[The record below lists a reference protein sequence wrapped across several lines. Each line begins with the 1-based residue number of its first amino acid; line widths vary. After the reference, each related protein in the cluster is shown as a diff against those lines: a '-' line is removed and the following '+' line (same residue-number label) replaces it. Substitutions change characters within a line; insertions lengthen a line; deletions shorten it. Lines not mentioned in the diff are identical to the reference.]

1 MIAADLAEEILE
13 RLSMQVPRS
22 IHMLSTFAERRAS
35 LLLRLGRW
43 EASWAAD
50 ALAGQTI
57 DRPIYVTGLARSGS
71 TILLE
76 LLAAHRD
83 VATHQYRD
91 FPMIPIPLWWNSFL
105 DRASRQETQPVE
117 RAHKDGIAV
126 TPESPEAM
134 EEVLWMAFFP
144 TCHDPAVSNVLGG
157 QDSAPEFESFYRDHI
172 RKLLLLR
179 NGRRY
184 LAKGNYNVSRLGF
197 LRKLFPDAC
206 FVVPVRDPVGHI
218 ASLIKQHRLFCAE
231 ETRDPQILDHMRRSG
246 HFEFGLDRRPTNFG
260 DTATVQRIQALWQA
274 GREVEGSALYWASVY
289 GFVADLLERDPA
301 VAERTLLI
309 HYDDLC
315 AEPDATL
322 AHLYRHCGL
331 AIDAATRREQ
341 AARIAAPT
349 YYKPDLSDD
358 EIGMIRAA
366 TDATTARIRALI
378 DMQAEAR
385 ATKASG

>member
-1 MIAADLAEEILE
+1 
-13 RLSMQVPRS
+13 MQVPRS
-22 IHMLSTFAERRAS
+22 IHMLSTLAERHPA

-43 EASWAAD
+43 EASWAGD
-50 ALAGQTI
+50 ELAEQSV

-76 LLAAHRD
+76 LLAAHNE

-91 FPMIPIPLWWNSFL
+91 FPLIPIPLWWNWFL
-105 DRASRQETQPVE
+105 DRASRESQPVE

-144 TCHDPAVSNVLGG
+144 TCHDPAVSNVLSG
-157 QDSAPEFESFYRDHI
+157 QDSAPEFAAFYRDHI

-179 NGRRY
+179 QGRRY

-197 LRKLFPDAC
+197 LHKMFPDAC

-218 ASLIKQHRLFCAE
+218 ASLMKQHKLFCAE
-231 ETRDPQILDHMRRSG
+231 ETRDPHILDHMRRSG
-246 HFEFGLDRRPTNFG
+246 HFEFGLDRRPINFG
-260 DTATVQRIQALWQA
+260 DSETVQRIQVLWQA
-274 GREVEGSALYWASVY
+274 AGEVEGEALYWASVY

-315 AEPDATL
+315 AEPDAVL
-322 AHLYRHCGL
+322 ERLYEHCGL
-331 AIDAATRREQ
+331 AVDEGARREQ

-349 YYKPDLSDD
+349 YYKPNLSDD

-366 TDATTARIRALI
+366 TDATAARIQGLI
-378 DMQAEAR
+378 AAQTAIR

>member
-1 MIAADLAEEILE
+1 
-13 RLSMQVPRS
+13 MQVPRS
-22 IHMLSTFAERRAS
+22 IHMLSTLAERRPA

-50 ALAGQTI
+50 DLARQSI

-76 LLAAHRD
+76 LLAAHAD

-91 FPMIPIPLWWNSFL
+91 FPMIPIPLWWNWFL
-105 DRASRQETQPVE
+105 ERASREESQPVE

-144 TCHDPAVSNVLGG
+144 TCHDPATSNVLGG
-157 QDSAPEFESFYRDHI
+157 QDSAPEFEAFYRDHI

-179 NGRRY
+179 DGRRY

-206 FVVPVRDPVGHI
+206 FVVPVRDPVGHV
-218 ASLIKQHRLFCAE
+218 ASLMKQHRLFCAE

-260 DTATVQRIQALWQA
+260 DSGTVEAIQALWQA
-274 GREVEGSALYWASVY
+274 GREAEGSALCWASVY

-301 VAERTLLI
+301 IAERTLLI

-315 AEPDATL
+315 AKPDATL
-322 AHLYRHCGL
+322 EQLYRHCGL
-331 AIDAATRREQ
+331 EVSEATRRAQ

-349 YYKPDLSDD
+349 YYKPDLSEA
-358 EIGMIRAA
+358 EIDMIRAA
-366 TDATTARIRALI
+366 TDATAARIRALI
-378 DMQAEAR
+378 AAQAR
-385 ATKASG
+385 AAAVKA

>member
-1 MIAADLAEEILE
+1 
-13 RLSMQVPRS
+13 MQVPRS
-22 IHMLSTFAERRAS
+22 IHMFSTLAERHQA

-43 EASWAAD
+43 ETSSAGD
-50 ALAGQTI
+50 ALAEQTI

-76 LLAAHRD
+76 LLAAHPE

-91 FPMIPIPLWWNSFL
+91 FPLIPIPLWWNWFL
-105 DRASRQETQPVE
+105 DRAGRKDSQPVE
-117 RAHKDGIAV
+117 RAHKDRIAV

-134 EEVLWMAFFP
+134 EEVLWMAFFAD
-144 TCHDPAVSNVLGG
+144 CHNPAVSNVLSE
-157 QDSAPEFESFYRDHI
+157 QDSAPEFEAFYRDHI

-179 NGRRY
+179 HGKRY

-197 LRKLFPDAC
+197 LRKLFPDAR
-206 FVVPVRDPVGHI
+206 FVVPVRDPVAHI
-218 ASLIKQHRLFCAE
+218 ASLLKQHRLFCAE
-231 ETRDPQILDHMRRSG
+231 ETRDPQILDYMRRSG

-260 DTATVQRIQALWQA
+260 DLETVQRIQELWQA

-289 GFVADLLERDPA
+289 GHVADLVERDPA
-301 VAERTLLI
+301 IADRTLLI

-322 AHLYRHCGL
+322 ERLYRHCGL
-331 AIDAATRREQ
+331 AVAAPVRREQ

-349 YYKPDLSDD
+349 YYNARFADD
-358 EIGMIRAA
+358 EIGLIRGL
-366 TDATTARIRALI
+366 TDATAARIRSLI
-378 DMQAEAR
+378 DAKTGGQVAKAAR
-385 ATKASG
+385 

>member
-1 MIAADLAEEILE
+1 
-13 RLSMQVPRS
+13 MQVPRS
-22 IHMLSTFAERRAS
+22 IHMLSTLAERHPA

-50 ALAGQTI
+50 ELAGRTV

-71 TILLE
+71 TVLLE
-76 LLAAHRD
+76 LLAAHED

-91 FPMIPIPLWWNSFL
+91 FPLISIPLWWNWFL
-105 DRASRQETQPVE
+105 NRASRRESEPVE
-117 RAHKDGIAV
+117 RAHKDRIAV
-126 TPESPEAM
+126 TPQSPEAM
-134 EEVLWMAFFP
+134 EEVLWMSFFP
-144 TCHDPAVSNVLGG
+144 TCHDPAVSNVLSE
-157 QDSAPEFESFYRDHI
+157 QDRAPEFEAFYRDHI

-179 NGRRY
+179 QGSRY

-218 ASLIKQHRLFCAE
+218 GSLIKQHRLFCAE
-231 ETRDPQILDHMRRSG
+231 ETRDSRILDHMRRSG
-246 HFEFGLDRRPTNFG
+246 HFEFGLDRRPMNFG
-260 DTATVQRIQALWQA
+260 DSETVQQIQAHWQA
-274 GREVEGSALYWASVY
+274 GREVEGSALYWTSVY
-289 GFVADLLERDPA
+289 GFIADLLERDPA
-301 VAERTLLI
+301 VADRALLI

-322 AHLYRHCGL
+322 ERLYRHCGL
-331 AIDAATRREQ
+331 AVDEPTRREQ

-349 YYKPDLSDD
+349 YYEPDLSDD

-366 TDATTARIRALI
+366 TDATVTRIQGLTRARAGA
-378 DMQAEAR
+378 Q

>member
-1 MIAADLAEEILE
+1 
-13 RLSMQVPRS
+13 MQVPRS
-22 IHMLSTFAERRAS
+22 IHMFSTLAERHQA

-43 EASWAAD
+43 ETSSAGD
-50 ALAGQTI
+50 ALAEQTI

-76 LLAAHRD
+76 LLAAHPE

-91 FPMIPIPLWWNSFL
+91 FPLIPIPLWWNWFL
-105 DRASRQETQPVE
+105 DRAGRKDSQPVE
-117 RAHKDGIAV
+117 RAHKDRIAV

-134 EEVLWMAFFP
+134 EEVLWMAFIAD
-144 TCHDPAVSNVLGG
+144 CHNPAVSNVLSE
-157 QDSAPEFESFYRDHI
+157 QDSAPEFEAFYRDHI

-179 NGRRY
+179 HGKRY

-218 ASLIKQHRLFCAE
+218 ASLLKQHRLFCAE
-231 ETRDPQILDHMRRSG
+231 ETRDPQILDYMRRSG

-260 DTATVQRIQALWQA
+260 DLETVQRIQELWQA

-289 GFVADLLERDPA
+289 GYVADLIERNPA
-301 VAERTLLI
+301 VADRTLLV

-322 AHLYRHCGL
+322 ERLYRHCGL
-331 AIDAATRREQ
+331 EVAEPVRREQ

-349 YYKPDLSDD
+349 YYKAGFADD
-358 EIGMIRAA
+358 EIGLIRGL
-366 TDATTARIRALI
+366 TDATAARIRDLI
-378 DMQAEAR
+378 DAR
-385 ATKASG
+385 AGVRVAKASG

>member
-1 MIAADLAEEILE
+1 
-13 RLSMQVPRS
+13 MQVPRS
-22 IHMLSTFAERRAS
+22 IHMFSTLAERHQA

-43 EASWAAD
+43 ETSSAGD
-50 ALAGQTI
+50 ALAEQTI
-57 DRPIYVTGLARSGS
+57 DRPIYVTGLARSAS

-76 LLAAHRD
+76 LLAAHPE

-91 FPMIPIPLWWNSFL
+91 FPLIPIPLWWNWFL
-105 DRASRQETQPVE
+105 DRAGRKDSQPVE
-117 RAHKDGIAV
+117 RAHKDRIAV

-134 EEVLWMAFFP
+134 EEVLWMAFFAD
-144 TCHDPAVSNVLGG
+144 CHNPAVSNVLSE
-157 QDSAPEFESFYRDHI
+157 QDSAPEFEAFYRDHI

-179 NGRRY
+179 HGKRY

-218 ASLIKQHRLFCAE
+218 ASLLKQHRLFCAE
-231 ETRDPQILDHMRRSG
+231 ETRDPQILDYMRRSG

-260 DTATVQRIQALWQA
+260 DLETVQRIQELWQA

-289 GFVADLLERDPA
+289 GYVADLIERDPA
-301 VAERTLLI
+301 IAERTLLV

-322 AHLYRHCGL
+322 ERLYRHCGL
-331 AIDAATRREQ
+331 EVAEPVRREQ

-349 YYKPDLSDD
+349 YYKAGFADD
-358 EIGMIRAA
+358 EIGLIRGL
-366 TDATTARIRALI
+366 TDATAARIRDLI
-378 DMQAEAR
+378 DAR
-385 ATKASG
+385 GGVRVAKASG

>member
-1 MIAADLAEEILE
+1 
-13 RLSMQVPRS
+13 MQVPRS
-22 IHMLSTFAERRAS
+22 IHMLSTFAERHPA

-43 EASWAAD
+43 ETSSAGDS
-50 ALAGQTI
+50 LAEQTI

-76 LLAAHRD
+76 LLAAHPD

-91 FPMIPIPLWWNSFL
+91 FPLIPIPLWWNWFF
-105 DRASRQETQPVE
+105 DRASRKESQPVE

-134 EEVLWMAFFP
+134 EEVLWMAFFAD
-144 TCHDPAVSNVLGG
+144 CHDPSVSNVLSE
-157 QDSAPEFESFYRDHI
+157 QDSEPEFEAFYRDHI

-179 NGRRY
+179 EGKRY
-184 LAKGNYNVSRLGF
+184 LAKGNYNVSRLAY
-197 LRKLFPDAC
+197 LRKLFPNAC

-218 ASLIKQHRLFCAE
+218 ASLMKQHRLFCAE
-231 ETRDPQILDHMRRSG
+231 ETRDPQILDYMRRSG

-260 DTATVQRIQALWQA
+260 DLATVQRIQELWQA

-289 GFVADLLERDPA
+289 GYVADLLERDPA
-301 VAERTLLI
+301 VADRTLLI

-315 AEPDATL
+315 AEPDVTL
-322 AHLYRHCGL
+322 ERLYRHCGL
-331 AIDAATRREQ
+331 EVAETTRREQ

-349 YYKPDLSDD
+349 YYKAKFTDD
-358 EIGMIRAA
+358 ETATIRAV
-366 TDATTARIRALI
+366 TDATAARIRRLI
-378 DMQAEAR
+378 DAATGRQA
-385 ATKASG
+385 ATAAPR

>member
-1 MIAADLAEEILE
+1 
-13 RLSMQVPRS
+13 MQVPRS
-22 IHMLSTFAERRAS
+22 IHMLSALAERHPA

-43 EASWAAD
+43 EASWASD
-50 ALAGQTI
+50 ELAEQTI

-76 LLAAHRD
+76 LLAAHKD

-91 FPMIPIPLWWNSFL
+91 FPLIPIPLWWNSFL
-105 DRASRQETQPVE
+105 DRASRKESQPVE

-134 EEVLWMAFFP
+134 EEVLWMTFFP
-144 TCHDPAVSNVLGG
+144 TCHDPAVSNVLGER
-157 QDSAPEFESFYRDHI
+157 DDAPEFAAFYRDHI

-179 NGRRY
+179 QGKRY

-197 LRKLFPDAC
+197 LRKMFPDAC

-218 ASLIKQHRLFCAE
+218 ASLMKQHRLFCAE

-246 HFEFGLDRRPTNFG
+246 HFEFGLDRRPINLG
-260 DTATVQRIQALWQA
+260 DSETVRRIQTHWQA
-274 GREVEGSALYWASVY
+274 GREVEGEALYWASVY

-301 VAERTLLI
+301 VAERTQLI

-322 AHLYRHCGL
+322 ARLYRHCGL
-331 AIDAATRREQ
+331 VVDEPTRREQ

-349 YYKPDLSDD
+349 YYKPDLSDE
-358 EIGMIRAA
+358 EIGVIRAA
-366 TDATTARIRALI
+366 TDATAARIQALI
-378 DMQAEAR
+378 DAQLEGR
-385 ATKASG
+385 RTKASG

>member
-1 MIAADLAEEILE
+1 
-13 RLSMQVPRS
+13 MQVPRS
-22 IHMLSTFAERRAS
+22 IHMLSTLAERHPA

-50 ALAGQTI
+50 ELAGRTV

-76 LLAAHRD
+76 LLAAHDD
-83 VATHQYRD
+83 VATHQYCD
-91 FPMIPIPLWWNSFL
+91 FPLIPIPLWWNWFL
-105 DRASRQETQPVE
+105 DRASRTESQPVE

-144 TCHDPAVSNVLGG
+144 TCHDPAVSNLLGE
-157 QDSAPEFESFYRDHI
+157 QDSAPAFEAFYRDHI

-179 NGRRY
+179 HGTRY

-218 ASLIKQHRLFCAE
+218 ASLMKQHRLFRAE
-231 ETRDPQILDHMRRSG
+231 ETRDSQILDHMRRSG
-246 HFEFGLDRRPTNFG
+246 HFEFGLDRRPINFG
-260 DTATVQRIQALWQA
+260 DTATVQRIQAHWRA
-274 GREVEGSALYWASVY
+274 GREVEGGALYWASVY
-289 GFVADLLERDPA
+289 GFVADLLERDRA
-301 VAERTLLI
+301 VADRTLLI

-315 AEPDATL
+315 AAPDATL
-322 AHLYRHCGL
+322 ERLYRHCGL
-331 AIDAATRREQ
+331 KVDEPTRREQ

-358 EIGMIRAA
+358 EIGVIRAA
-366 TDATTARIRALI
+366 TDATAARIQALI
-378 DMQAEAR
+378 DAQAGAP
-385 ATKASG
+385 AAKAGR

>member
-1 MIAADLAEEILE
+1 ME
-13 RLSMQVPRS
+13 VPRS
-22 IHMLSTFAERRAS
+22 IHMLSTLAERHPA

-43 EASWAAD
+43 EASWAGD
-50 ALAGQTI
+50 ELSGQTV

-76 LLAAHRD
+76 LLAAHQD

-91 FPMIPIPLWWNSFL
+91 FPLIPIPLWWNWFL
-105 DRASRQETQPVE
+105 DRASREEAQPVE

-144 TCHDPAVSNVLGG
+144 TCHDPTVSNVLSG
-157 QDSAPEFESFYRDHI
+157 QDSAPEFAAFYRDHI

-179 NGRRY
+179 QGKRY
-184 LAKGNYNVSRLGF
+184 LAKGNYNASRLGF

-218 ASLIKQHRLFCAE
+218 ASLMKQHRLFCEE
-231 ETRDPQILDHMRRSG
+231 ETRDPKILDHMRRSG
-246 HFEFGLDRRPTNFG
+246 HFEFGLDRRPINFG
-260 DTATVQRIQALWQA
+260 DSDTVRRIQAHWRA
-274 GREVEGSALYWASVY
+274 GREVEGEALYWASVY
-289 GFVADLLERDPA
+289 GFVADLLDRDPA

-315 AEPDATL
+315 AAPDATL
-322 AHLYRHCGL
+322 ERLYRHCGL
-331 AIDAATRREQ
+331 EVGAPARREQ

-349 YYKPDLSDD
+349 YYKPKLSDD
-358 EIGMIRAA
+358 EIGVIRAA
-366 TDATTARIRALI
+366 TDATAARIRGLI
-378 DMQAEAR
+378 DAQTGVR
-385 ATKASG
+385 ATAAGG

>member
-1 MIAADLAEEILE
+1 
-13 RLSMQVPRS
+13 MQVPRS
-22 IHMLSTFAERRAS
+22 IHMLSTLAERHPA

-43 EASWAAD
+43 EASWASD
-50 ALAGQTI
+50 ELAEQTI

-83 VATHQYRD
+83 IATHQYRD

-105 DRASRQETQPVE
+105 DRASSRESQPVE

-134 EEVLWMAFFP
+134 EEILWMAFFP
-144 TCHDPAVSNVLGG
+144 TCHDPAVSNVLSG
-157 QDSAPEFESFYRDHI
+157 QENAPEFATFYRDHI

-179 NGRRY
+179 QGRRY

-197 LRKLFPDAC
+197 LRKMFPDAC

-218 ASLIKQHRLFCAE
+218 ASLMKQHRLFCAE

-246 HFEFGLDRRPTNFG
+246 HFEFGLDRRPINF
-260 DTATVQRIQALWQA
+260 DDSETVERIQTHWQA
-274 GREVEGSALYWASVY
+274 GREVEGEALYWASVY

-301 VAERTLLI
+301 VAERTQLI

-322 AHLYRHCGL
+322 ARLYRHCGL
-331 AIDAATRREQ
+331 LVDEPTRREQ
-341 AARIAAPT
+341 GARIAAPT
-349 YYKPDLSDD
+349 YYKPNLSDE
-358 EIGMIRAA
+358 EIGVIRAA
-366 TDATTARIRALI
+366 TDATVARIQRLI
-378 DMQAEAR
+378 HTQATEQA
-385 ATKASG
+385 AKASG

>member
-1 MIAADLAEEILE
+1 
-13 RLSMQVPRS
+13 
-22 IHMLSTFAERRAS
+22 MLSTLAERHPA

-43 EASWAAD
+43 EASWAGD
-50 ALAGQTI
+50 EIAGQTV

-76 LLAAHRD
+76 LLAAHQD

-91 FPMIPIPLWWNSFL
+91 FPLIPIPLWWNWFL
-105 DRASRQETQPVE
+105 DRASREESQPVE

-144 TCHDPAVSNVLGG
+144 TCHDPAVSNVLSG
-157 QDSAPEFESFYRDHI
+157 QDSAPEFAGFYRDHI

-179 NGRRY
+179 QGRRY

-197 LRKLFPDAC
+197 LRKMFPDAC

-218 ASLIKQHRLFCAE
+218 ASLIKQHKLFCAE

-246 HFEFGLDRRPTNFG
+246 HFEFGLDRRPINFG
-260 DTATVQRIQALWQA
+260 DSETVQRIQALWQA
-274 GREVEGSALYWASVY
+274 GREVEGEALYWASVY
-289 GFVADLLERDPA
+289 GFVADLLEHDPA
-301 VAERTLLI
+301 VAGRTLLI

-315 AEPDATL
+315 AAPDATL
-322 AHLYRHCGL
+322 ARLYTHCGL
-331 AIDAATRREQ
+331 AVDEPTRHAQ

-349 YYKPDLSDD
+349 YYKPSLSEA

-366 TDATTARIRALI
+366 TDATVARIRGLI
-378 DMQAEAR
+378 AAQAAVP
-385 ATKASG
+385 AAKASG

>member
-1 MIAADLAEEILE
+1 
-13 RLSMQVPRS
+13 MQVPRS
-22 IHMLSTFAERRAS
+22 IHMFSTLAERHQA

-43 EASWAAD
+43 ETSSAGD
-50 ALAGQTI
+50 ALAEQTI

-76 LLAAHRD
+76 LLAAHPE

-91 FPMIPIPLWWNSFL
+91 FPLIPIPLWWNWFF
-105 DRASRQETQPVE
+105 DRASRKEDQPVE
-117 RAHKDGIAV
+117 RAHQDRIAV

-134 EEVLWMAFFP
+134 EEVLWMAFFAD
-144 TCHDPAVSNVLGG
+144 CHNPAVSNVLSE

-179 NGRRY
+179 HGKRY

-218 ASLIKQHRLFCAE
+218 ASLLKQHRLFCAE
-231 ETRDPQILDHMRRSG
+231 ETRDPQILDYMRRSG

-260 DTATVQRIQALWQA
+260 DLETVQRIQELWQA

-289 GFVADLLERDPA
+289 GYVADLIERDPA
-301 VAERTLLI
+301 VADRTLLV

-322 AHLYRHCGL
+322 ERLYRHCGL
-331 AIDAATRREQ
+331 EVAEPVRREQ

-349 YYKPDLSDD
+349 YYKAGFADD
-358 EIGMIRAA
+358 EIGLIRGL
-366 TDATTARIRALI
+366 TDATAARIRSLI
-378 DMQAEAR
+378 DAKTGGQVANAAR
-385 ATKASG
+385 

>member
-1 MIAADLAEEILE
+1 
-13 RLSMQVPRS
+13 
-22 IHMLSTFAERRAS
+22 MLSTLAERHPA

-43 EASWAAD
+43 EASWSSD
-50 ALAGQTI
+50 DLAGQSV

-76 LLAAHRD
+76 LLAAHEE

-91 FPMIPIPLWWNSFL
+91 FPLIPIPLWWNWFL
-105 DRASRQETQPVE
+105 DRASREESQPVE

-144 TCHDPAVSNVLGG
+144 TCHDPAVSNVLSG
-157 QDSAPEFESFYRDHI
+157 QDSAPEFAAFYRDHI

-179 NGRRY
+179 QGRRY

-197 LRKLFPDAC
+197 LRKMFPDAC

-218 ASLIKQHRLFCAE
+218 ASLIKQHKLFCAE

-246 HFEFGLDRRPTNFG
+246 HFEFGLDRRPINFG
-260 DTATVQRIQALWQA
+260 DSETVQRIQALWQA
-274 GREVEGSALYWASVY
+274 GREVEGEALYWASVY
-289 GFVADLLERDPA
+289 GFVADLLEHDPG
-301 VAERTLLI
+301 VAGRTLLI

-322 AHLYRHCGL
+322 ARLYAHCGL
-331 AIDAATRREQ
+331 AVDEPTRHAQ

-349 YYKPDLSDD
+349 YYKPSLSDA

-366 TDATTARIRALI
+366 TDATVARIRGLI
-378 DMQAEAR
+378 AAQTEIPAV
-385 ATKASG
+385 KASG

>member
-1 MIAADLAEEILE
+1 
-13 RLSMQVPRS
+13 MQVPRS
-22 IHMLSTFAERRAS
+22 IHMLSTLAERRPA

-43 EASWAAD
+43 EASWARD
-50 ALAGQTI
+50 ELAGQTV

-76 LLAAHRD
+76 LLAAHED

-91 FPMIPIPLWWNSFL
+91 FPLIPIPLWWNWFL
-105 DRASRQETQPVE
+105 DRASRQESQPVE

-144 TCHDPAVSNVLGG
+144 TCHDPAASNVLSER
-157 QDSAPEFESFYRDHI
+157 DSAPAFAAFYRDHI

-179 NGRRY
+179 QGSRY

-218 ASLIKQHRLFCAE
+218 ASLMKQHRLFCAE
-231 ETRDPQILDHMRRSG
+231 EARDHQILDHMRRSG
-246 HFEFGLDRRPTNFG
+246 HFEFGLDRRPINVG
-260 DTATVQRIQALWQA
+260 DTAAVQQIQAHWQA
-274 GREVEGSALYWASVY
+274 GREVEGWALYWASIY

-301 VAERTLLI
+301 VAERTLLV

-322 AHLYRHCGL
+322 ARLYRHCGL
-331 AIDAATRREQ
+331 AVDEGARREQ

-349 YYKPDLSDD
+349 YYKPDLS
-358 EIGMIRAA
+358 EEAIRVIRAA
-366 TDATTARIRALI
+366 TDATVARIRGLI
-378 DMQAEAR
+378 RSRTEV
-385 ATKASG
+385 

>member
-1 MIAADLAEEILE
+1 
-13 RLSMQVPRS
+13 
-22 IHMLSTFAERRAS
+22 MLSTLGERHPA

-43 EASWAAD
+43 EASWASD
-50 ALAGQTI
+50 ALAEQTI
-57 DRPIYVTGLARSGS
+57 DGPIYVTGLARSGS

-76 LLAAHRD
+76 LLAAHQD

-91 FPMIPIPLWWNSFL
+91 FPLIPIPLWWNWFL
-105 DRASRQETQPVE
+105 DRASRTESQPVE

-144 TCHDPAVSNVLGG
+144 TCHDPATSNVLSE
-157 QDSAPEFESFYRDHI
+157 QDSAPEFAAFYRDHI

-179 NGRRY
+179 QGSRY

-218 ASLIKQHRLFCAE
+218 ASLMKQHRLFCAE
-231 ETRDPQILDHMRRSG
+231 ETRDLRILDHMRRSG
-246 HFEFGLDRRPTNFG
+246 HFEFGLDRRPINVG
-260 DTATVQRIQALWQA
+260 DAATVQQIQAHWQA
-274 GREVEGSALYWASVY
+274 GREVEGWALYWASIY

-322 AHLYRHCGL
+322 ARLYRHCGL
-331 AIDAATRREQ
+331 VVDDSARREQ

-349 YYKPDLSDD
+349 YYKPDLSD
-358 EIGMIRAA
+358 EAIGVIRAA
-366 TDATTARIRALI
+366 TDATAARIQGLSDAQAGVRA
-378 DMQAEAR
+378 A
-385 ATKASG
+385 KASG

>member
-1 MIAADLAEEILE
+1 
-13 RLSMQVPRS
+13 MQVPRS
-22 IHMLSTFAERRAS
+22 IHMLSTLAGRHPA

-50 ALAGQTI
+50 ELAGRTV

-71 TILLE
+71 TVLLE
-76 LLAAHRD
+76 LLAAHED

-91 FPMIPIPLWWNSFL
+91 FPLISIPLWWNWFL
-105 DRASRQETQPVE
+105 DRASRRESEPVE
-117 RAHKDGIAV
+117 RAHKDRIAV
-126 TPESPEAM
+126 TPQSPEAM
-134 EEVLWMAFFP
+134 EEVLWMSFFP
-144 TCHDPAVSNVLGG
+144 TCHDPAVSNVLSE
-157 QDSAPEFESFYRDHI
+157 QDRAPEFEAFYRDHI

-179 NGRRY
+179 QGSRY

-231 ETRDPQILDHMRRSG
+231 ETRDSRILDHMRRSG
-246 HFEFGLDRRPTNFG
+246 HFEFGLDRRPINFG
-260 DTATVQRIQALWQA
+260 DSETVQQIQAHWQA
-274 GREVEGSALYWASVY
+274 GREVEGSALYWTSVY
-289 GFVADLLERDPA
+289 GFIADLLERDPA
-301 VAERTLLI
+301 VADRALLI

-322 AHLYRHCGL
+322 ERLYRHCGL
-331 AIDAATRREQ
+331 AVDEPTRREQ

-349 YYKPDLSDD
+349 YYEPDLSDD

-366 TDATTARIRALI
+366 TDATVARIQGLTRARAGA
-378 DMQAEAR
+378 Q

>member
-1 MIAADLAEEILE
+1 
-13 RLSMQVPRS
+13 
-22 IHMLSTFAERRAS
+22 MLSTLAERHPA

-43 EASWAAD
+43 ETSTAPD
-50 ALAGQTI
+50 ALAEQAI

-76 LLAAHRD
+76 LLAAHPG

-91 FPMIPIPLWWNSFL
+91 FPLIPIPLWWNWFF
-105 DRASRQETQPVE
+105 DRASRKESQPVE

-157 QDSAPEFESFYRDHI
+157 QDSAPAFEAFYRDHI

-179 NGRRY
+179 QGKRY
-184 LAKGNYNVSRLGF
+184 LAKGNYNVSRLGY

-206 FVVPVRDPVGHI
+206 FVVPVRDPVGHV
-218 ASLIKQHRLFCAE
+218 ASLMKQHRLFCAE
-231 ETRDPQILDHMRRSG
+231 ETRDARILDHMRRSG

-260 DTATVQRIQALWQA
+260 DSGTVQAIQALWQA
-274 GREVEGSALYWASVY
+274 GREAEGSARYWASVY

-315 AEPDATL
+315 GAPDATL
-322 AHLYRHCGL
+322 AQLYRHCGL
-331 AIDAATRREQ
+331 AVDEATRRAQ

-349 YYKPDLSDD
+349 YYKPDLSDA
-358 EIGMIRAA
+358 EIGLIRSA
-366 TDATTARIRALI
+366 TDATATRIRVLI
-378 DMQAEAR
+378 EAQAVSR
-385 ATKASG
+385 AG